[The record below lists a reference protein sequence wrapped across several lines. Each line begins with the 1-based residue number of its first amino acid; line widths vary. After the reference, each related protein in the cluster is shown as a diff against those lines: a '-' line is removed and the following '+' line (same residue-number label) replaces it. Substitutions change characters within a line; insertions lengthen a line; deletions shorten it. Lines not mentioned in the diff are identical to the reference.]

1 MKEPGESAQ
10 PEGGQPAKV
19 GAGKQLGLR
28 AGGESCPGRQLCPP
42 TNHRSPGR
50 GLVCWRELSEN
61 RRGQLAGW
69 GQQACVPARGVTL
82 SLLLHPPLFPG
93 LGAHR
98 VLEEMRLW
106 APTSSVQRPPAGGRD
121 A

>member
-1 MKEPGESAQ
+1 MPPYESQEPW
-10 PEGGQPAKV
+10 
-19 GAGKQLGLR
+19 
-28 AGGESCPGRQLCPP
+28 AGGWSAGVNSLRTAEVSWQAG
-42 TNHRSPGR
+42 G
-50 GLVCWRELSEN
+50 N
-61 RRGQLAGW
+61 RHVSLAH
-69 GQQACVPARGVTL
+69 GVTL